1 MKAMIGIMVAGIL
14 AMSTMTGCATLG
26 KIFTPANAPVLQA
39 GVDVAV
45 ALAVGNDV
53 LTQKAKALVIKT
65 IALQV
70 AADAS
75 NPAATIATIE
85 ANLNAKVM
93 KLAPNPLDAAAFM
106 ALSASLQAFLNG
118 KINAATNGII
128 TPQTAVDIATLA
140 NDVAVAASF
149 FGV

>member
-1 MKAMIGIMVAGIL
+1 MKIGLMIASAVI
-14 AMSTMTGCATLG
+14 AMSTMTGCATLA
-26 KIFTPANAPVLQA
+26 KVFTPANAPILQA

-45 ALAVGNDV
+45 ALAVGTDV
-53 LTQKAKALVIKT
+53 STQKAKALAIKT

-75 NPAATIATIE
+75 NPSATIATLE
-85 ANLNAKVM
+85 AGLNARVM

-106 ALSASLQAFLNG
+106 ALASTLQGFLNSKVQAVSSG
-118 KINAATNGII
+118 VL
-128 TPQTAVDIATLA
+128 TPQTLVDISALA
-140 NDVAVAASF
+140 NDVALAASF

>member
-1 MKAMIGIMVAGIL
+1 MKLITLFIVGLVALG
-14 AMSTMTGCATLG
+14 GCATLG
-26 KIFTPANAPVLQA
+26 KVFTPANAPVLQA

-45 ALAVGNDV
+45 ALAVGNDP
-53 LTQKAKALVIKT
+53 LAQKAKALVIKT

-75 NPAATIATIE
+75 NPAATIATLE
-85 ANLNAKVM
+85 ANLNARVM

-118 KINAATNGII
+118 KITAATNGVI
-128 TPQTAVDIATLA
+128 TPQTAVDITALA
-140 NDVAVAASF
+140 NDVATAASF